1 MICPPSG
8 RLKNAFAGEYCRPAV
23 NKDARPPYLAASGK
37 PGMGEATDRSEGR
50 LNYFRCIAAADE
62 DLGRLLDT
70 LDKLGLT
77 ENTMVVYTSD
87 NGYYL
92 GDHGLG
98 DKRSAYEESMRIPL
112 LLRYPRTGSERNCDR

>member
-1 MICPPSG
+1 MQSRLSG
-8 RLKNAFAGEYCRPAV
+8 CEKAAREEAL
-23 NKDARPPYLAASGK
+23 NKSDHL
-37 PGMGEATDRSEGR
+37 

-62 DLGRLLDT
+62 DLGRLLAA
-70 LDKLGLT
+70 LDELGLT

-98 DKRSAYEESMRIPL
+98 DKRSAYEESIRIPL
-112 LLRYPRTGSERNCDR
+112 LLRYPKLGVKGL